1 VGRPVE
7 HHDRGPDGVDELI
20 DRAYRPAG
28 LAKYPNAFR
37 VRLDGPVEARARWAM
52 TYGHLDEEAARR
64 AQRETDRVHEA
75 YVRHLYGTSMTDP
88 SHFHLYVDVTV
99 LDAEACAKLLEE
111 WVHSRVPVGEVGPR
125 H

>member
-1 VGRPVE
+1 
-7 HHDRGPDGVDELI
+7 
-20 DRAYRPAG
+20 
-28 LAKYPNAFR
+28 
-37 VRLDGPVEARARWAM
+37 M

-75 YVRHLYGTSMTDP
+75 YVRHLYGTSMTDT
-88 SHFHLYVDVTV
+88 SHFDLYVDVTV